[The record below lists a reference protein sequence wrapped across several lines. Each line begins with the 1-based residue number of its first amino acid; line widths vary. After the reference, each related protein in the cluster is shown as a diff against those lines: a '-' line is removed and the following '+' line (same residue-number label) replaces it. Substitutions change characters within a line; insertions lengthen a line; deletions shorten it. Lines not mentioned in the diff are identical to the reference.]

1 MAPDLVTR
9 LRGGPL
15 GQRDFRLL
23 WVGQA
28 VSTVGDQVFPVAV
41 TVAVLDATGNDA
53 GAVGAVLAARFAALV
68 VFVVVGGVWADRVSR
83 KAVMIASMR
92 SGPWPCS
99 PWRSRPGPRRCRSSP
114 HWCSSSERARR
125 SSDRR
130 TAGCFPPSSWSR
142 HRSGHHGRA
151 VAAAS
156 AGAGH
161 E

>member
-68 VFVVVGGVWADRVSR
+68 VFVVVGGVWADRVPR
-83 KAVMIASMR
+83 KAVMIASD
-92 SGPWPCS
+92 
-99 PWRSRPGPRRCRSSP
+99 
-114 HWCSSSERARR
+114 A
-125 SSDRR
+125 
-130 TAGCFPPSSWSR
+130 F
-142 HRSGHHGRA
+142 RA
-151 VAAAS
+151 VAVLALALAPGTAPLPVLAALVFLV
-156 AGAGH
+156 GAG
-161 E
+161 EAFFRPAYGGLLPAVVLESSPERSPWPGCRCCFCWCRA